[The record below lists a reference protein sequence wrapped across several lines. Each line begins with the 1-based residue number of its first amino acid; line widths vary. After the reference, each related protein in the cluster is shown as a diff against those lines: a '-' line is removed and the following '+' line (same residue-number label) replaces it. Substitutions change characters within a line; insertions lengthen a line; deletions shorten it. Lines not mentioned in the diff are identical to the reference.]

1 MSLDDNPFEYEAANN
16 LSDDLILEYYVDD
29 FNYSR
34 FIQSKRNVFLFGE
47 RGSGKTMAFL
57 YNSFAIQRKLVERNQ
72 EKEVRPSTLGVYIPC
87 NTHLIHKPE
96 YQLHEEHLAQVISE
110 HYLVLAMTYYV
121 ADALCGI
128 PNILADV
135 DEPALYSELNFVLG
149 GSLPEGTDPLNSIR
163 MFIRRELLN
172 TQRSL
177 NRPEADAFHYN
188 TFSFGS
194 MFVPFLTT
202 CSEKI
207 PYLSDRH
214 FLLMLDDAQEL
225 NSYQIRILNSWIS
238 HRDHSLFSFKIAIAR
253 VSSHTMKTASGG
265 TLLEGHDYTRVDLEA
280 RLENRHSDF
289 FKFAKELIEKRLHRA
304 GVSTVPEDFF
314 PLNNR
319 MHEGLKA
326 ARTLVEQKAKADGKR
341 GKALQDHVYKYGR
354 VEYFRGR
361 DPKSNRPPYSGFETL
376 VFLSTGVVRNLLEPC
391 FRMFDAARSELESA
405 ATGHKAAVERIEPR
419 IQTKE
424 ILKLSED
431 KWDWLRDG
439 IARDIEGCS
448 TEEGGRVYKLLDA
461 LAILFRNRLMN
472 HRSEPSAL
480 SFTISGQDSS
490 VMSDLNRLVTILRKA
505 QLLYVRSGPA
515 KDRGRREPYYEPNRM
530 LWPIRALDP
539 HGQHA
544 RVSITAQALLT
555 ASATGRLDDDPR
567 SSALFWE
574 EE

>member
-1 MSLDDNPFEYEAANN
+1 MNLDDNPFEYEAANN
-16 LSDDLILEYYVDD
+16 LSDDLIVEYYVDD

-57 YNSFAIQRKLVERNQ
+57 YNSFAIQRKLLESNLA
-72 EKEVRPSTLGVYIPC
+72 KTLPSTLGVYIPC

-96 YQLHEEHLAQVISE
+96 YQLHEEFLAQVISE

-121 ADALCGI
+121 ADALGGV
-128 PNILADV
+128 PDLLADV
-135 DEPALYSELNFVLG
+135 DAPALYTELNFVLG
-149 GSLPEGTDPLNSIR
+149 GSLPEGSDPLSSVK
-163 MFIRRELLN
+163 MFVRRELLN

-177 NRPEADAFHYN
+177 NKPEADAFHYS

-207 PYLSDRH
+207 PYLSDFH

-225 NSYQIRILNSWIS
+225 NSYQKRILNSWTS
-238 HRDHSLFSFKIAIAR
+238 HRDHSLFSFKVAIAGA
-253 VSSHTMKTASGG
+253 SNHTMRTASGG

-280 RLENRHSDF
+280 RFENRHSDF
-289 FKFAKELIEKRLHRA
+289 FKFAKELIEKRLLRV
-304 GVSTVPEDFF
+304 GVSSAAEGFF
-314 PLNNR
+314 PLNEG
-319 MHEGLKA
+319 MHEDLKA
-326 ARTLVEQKAKADGKR
+326 ARALVEGRAKAEGKK

-354 VEYFRGR
+354 VEYFRRR

-376 VFLSTGVVRNLLEPC
+376 AFLSTGVVRNLLEPC
-391 FRMFDAARSELESA
+391 FWMFDAARSEREKGG
-405 ATGHKAAVERIEPR
+405 ATDRKFAITRIEPR

-424 ILKLSED
+424 ILRLSER
-431 KWDWLRDG
+431 KWDWLRDD

-461 LAILFRNRLMN
+461 LAILFRNRLLK

-480 SFTISGQDSS
+480 SFTISGQDPN
-490 VMSDLNRLVTILRKA
+490 VMRDLSRLIAILRRA

-515 KDRGRREPYYEPNRM
+515 KDHGRREPYYEPNRM

-544 RVSITAQALLT
+544 RVSIPAQALLS
-555 ASATGRLDDDPR
+555 ASRTGRLDKDPTP
-567 SSALFWE
+567 SGSLWE
-574 EE
+574 DE